1 MDIKEIYDLFRKSGS
16 ITTDSRQIGE
26 GTMFFALKGA
36 TFDGNTFVAEAFTKG
51 ASYCVID
58 NPQYRISDRC
68 ILVDNVLQTMQQ
80 LATYHRRQFHI
91 PVLAITGTN
100 GKTTTKEL
108 VTAVLRKRYRTHAT
122 QGNFNN
128 HLGVPITLL
137 TMPLDTQIAVVEM
150 GANHPG
156 EIDFLCHITE
166 PDFGLITNVGKAHL
180 EGFGSFEGV
189 INTKTELYRYLA
201 GKGGQVFVNADD
213 EILMQHSQSLHRV
226 TYGQAADADAKGSY
240 VGANPYMKFYF
251 ENGDN
256 VYSVQTNLLGGYNLA
271 NAMAAVC
278 VGKHFGVELFD
289 IKEALEAYTPTNSR
303 SQFKQTERNK
313 LFLDCYNA
321 NPSSMKA
328 AVENFGN
335 MHCQNAVVMLGGMKE
350 LGPTSEQEHRN
361 VVEMA
366 QSFGFSKMVFV
377 GEEFAFVKGL
387 ADNVLWFATSQDAKQ
402 YFADNPLNDCT
413 ILIKGSNST
422 KMGILEDSL

>member
-1 MDIKEIYDLFRKSGS
+1 MDIKEIYDVFMRCTCICTDTRNIAAGSLFV
-16 ITTDSRQIGE
+16 
-26 GTMFFALKGA
+26 ALKGD
-36 TFDGNTFVAEAFTKG
+36 TFDGNAFAADALEKG
-51 ASYCVID
+51 AAYCVID
-58 NPQYRISDRC
+58 NPQYRTDDRC
-68 ILVDNVLQTMQQ
+68 ILVDNVLATMQQ
-80 LATYHRRQFHI
+80 LATYHRRQFNI

-128 HLGVPITLL
+128 HIGVPITLL
-137 TMPLDTQIAVVEM
+137 TMPLDTQIAVVET

-156 EIDFLCHITE
+156 EIDFLCRIAE

-189 INTKTELYRYLA
+189 INTKTEMYRYLA
-201 GKGGQVFVNADD
+201 EKNGRVFVNADD
-213 EILMQHSQSLHRV
+213 DILMERSAAMSRT
-226 TYGQAADADAKGSY
+226 TYGQSAAADIKGAF

-256 VYSVQTNLLGGYNLA
+256 VYTVQTNLLGDYNLP

-278 VGKHFGVELFD
+278 VGQYFGVELFD
-289 IKEALEAYTPTNSR
+289 IKRALEDYMPTNSR
-303 SQFKQTERNK
+303 SQFKQTAHNK

-328 AVENFGN
+328 AVQNFGK
-335 MHCQNAVVMLGGMKE
+335 MAYSNAVVMLGGMKE
-350 LGPTSEQEHRN
+350 LGATSEQEHRE
-361 VVEMA
+361 VVAMA

-387 ADNVLWFATSQDAKQ
+387 ADSVLWFATSQDAKQ

-422 KMGILEDSL
+422 KMGILVDSL

>member
-1 MDIKEIYDLFRKSGS
+1 MEIKEIYDIFRQCGS
-16 ITTDSRQIGE
+16 ITTDTRNISR
-26 GTMFFALKGA
+26 GTMFFALKGGS
-36 TFDGNTFVAEAFTKG
+36 FDGNAFAAEALQKG

-58 NPQYRISDRC
+58 NSQYRTDDRC
-68 ILVDNVLQTMQQ
+68 ILVDNVLATMQQ
-80 LATYHRRQFHI
+80 LATYHRRQFNI

-108 VTAVLRKRYRTHAT
+108 VTAVLSKRYRTHST

-128 HLGVPITLL
+128 HIGVPITLL
-137 TMPLDTQIAVVEM
+137 TMPLDTQIAVVET

-156 EIDFLCHITE
+156 EIDFLCRIAE

-189 INTKTELYRYLA
+189 INTKTEMYRYLA
-201 GKGGQVFVNADD
+201 GKNGRVFVNADD
-213 EILMQHSQSLHRV
+213 DILMERSSAMSRT
-226 TYGQAADADAKGSY
+226 TYGQSAAADVKGAF

-256 VYSVQTNLLGGYNLA
+256 VYTVQTQLLGEYNMP

-278 VGKHFGVELFD
+278 VGQYFGVELFD
-289 IKEALEAYTPTNSR
+289 IKCALEEYHPANCR
-303 SQFKQTERNK
+303 SQFKETAKNK

-328 AVENFGN
+328 AVQNFGK
-335 MHCQNAVVMLGGMKE
+335 MAYANAVVMLGGMKE
-350 LGPTSEQEHRN
+350 LGAVSEEEHRAVLN
-361 VVEMA
+361 MV
-366 QSFGFSKMVFV
+366 QSFDFKMKVFV
-377 GEEFAFVKGL
+377 GQEFAFVSSQDPS
-387 ADNVLWFATSQDAKQ
+387 AMWFATSEDAKQ
-402 YFADNPLNDCT
+402 YFESNILKDCT

-422 KMGILEDSL
+422 KMGTLEETL